1 MNIASAVKAAQNGEE
16 AGFSF
21 LYRATWRDKYYIAL
35 KYMGN
40 DADAQDVLQEA
51 YAKAFRKLDALEDPE
66 KFPAWLGRIVANTA
80 KNALEKKRPTPFT
93 ELEWEED
100 GSSPVDDL
108 EEDAVEAQPELA
120 ISRKETKELV
130 RELIGSLSDEQR
142 ICVLLFYLEG
152 QSVRE
157 IAEALDCSENTVK
170 SRLNYGRKAIRKQVE
185 QLQKRGYLLGAAPM
199 PLLLRLLRNEQ
210 TFPEFSQAAE
220 SAMQASG
227 PQASGSQASGPQA
240 SGSQASGPQASGS
253 QASGPQA
260 SGSQASGPQTSGS
273 QASGSQASGSQ
284 TGGSQASGSQTNGSA
299 AGSHGLGATVKETAK
314 QTLMHT
320 ALGKTLA
327 SVVAAVIV
335 GTAVGGAV
343 IWNNSRQPDESA
355 PSASALQTDSSDA
368 AQNDSSLEESSSN
381 QEGSSQQEDA
391 SQTEENPSAG
401 LGEKYKQA
409 LAAVT
414 SKQPG
419 YDFSAQLAPYTA
431 DGSYRYALYDIDSD
445 TVPELLVSTDA
456 GEVGYSV
463 VFTCADGAQ
472 PVLLKGGLYE
482 NGEGISYT
490 GLVVPKEGTGL
501 YSVELSRANGQE
513 KVYPVNIVSGEIK
526 VDGSPAY
533 SFTLGDAD
541 AQAFGA
547 AHESLTWYESTDT
560 AALDAL
566 D

>member
-227 PQASGSQASGPQA
+227 
-240 SGSQASGPQASGS
+240 
-253 QASGPQA
+253 
-260 SGSQASGPQTSGS
+260 
-273 QASGSQASGSQ
+273 SQASGSQ

-355 PSASALQTDSSDA
+355 PSASASQTDSSDA

>member
-227 PQASGSQASGPQA
+227 SQASGSQASGSQASGSQASGSQASGPQA
-240 SGSQASGPQASGS
+240 SGSQASGPQASG
-253 QASGPQA
+253 PQT
-260 SGSQASGPQTSGS
+260 SGPQTSS
-273 QASGSQASGSQ
+273 PQ
-284 TGGSQASGSQTNGSA
+284 TGGSA

-335 GTAVGGAV
+335 GIAVGGAV

-355 PSASALQTDSSDA
+355 PSASASQTDSSDA

-482 NGEGISYT
+482 NGEGTSYT

-513 KVYPVNIVSGEIK
+513 KVYPVSIVSGEIK

-541 AQAFGA
+541 VRAFGA

>member
-220 SAMQASG
+220 SAMQAS
-227 PQASGSQASGPQA
+227 ASQTNAS
-240 SGSQASGPQASGS
+240 
-253 QASGPQA
+253 
-260 SGSQASGPQTSGS
+260 QTSGS
-273 QASGSQASGSQ
+273 QTNASQ
-284 TGGSQASGSQTNGSA
+284 TGGSA

-355 PSASALQTDSSDA
+355 PSASASQTDSSDA
-368 AQNDSSLEESSSN
+368 AQNDSSSEQSSSQQESSSN

-482 NGEGISYT
+482 NGEGTSYT

>member
-157 IAEALDCSENTVK
+157 IAEALDCSENTAK

-210 TFPEFSQAAE
+210 TFPEFSQATE
-220 SAMQASG
+220 SAMQAS
-227 PQASGSQASGPQA
+227 SS
-240 SGSQASGPQASGS
+240 
-253 QASGPQA
+253 QA
-260 SGSQASGPQTSGS
+260 SGSQASGPQTSSS
-273 QASGSQASGSQ
+273 QASGP
-284 TGGSQASGSQTNGSA
+284 QASGSQTNGSA

-314 QTLMHT
+314 QTLMQT

-355 PSASALQTDSSDA
+355 PSASASQTDSSDA
-368 AQNDSSLEESSSN
+368 AQNDSSSEQS
-381 QEGSSQQEDA
+381 SSQQEDA

-482 NGEGISYT
+482 NGEGTSYT

>member
-220 SAMQASG
+220 SAMQAS
-227 PQASGSQASGPQA
+227 ASQTNAS
-240 SGSQASGPQASGS
+240 
-253 QASGPQA
+253 
-260 SGSQASGPQTSGS
+260 QTSGS
-273 QASGSQASGSQ
+273 QTNASQ
-284 TGGSQASGSQTNGSA
+284 TGGSA

-355 PSASALQTDSSDA
+355 PSASASQTDSSDA
-368 AQNDSSLEESSSN
+368 AQNDSSSEQSSSQQESSSN

>member
-227 PQASGSQASGPQA
+227 SQA
-240 SGSQASGPQASGS
+240 
-253 QASGPQA
+253 
-260 SGSQASGPQTSGS
+260 SGS

-284 TGGSQASGSQTNGSA
+284 ASSSQASGSQASGPQTSSSQASGPQASGSQTNGSA

-314 QTLMHT
+314 QTLMQT

-355 PSASALQTDSSDA
+355 PSASASQTDSSDA
-368 AQNDSSLEESSSN
+368 AQNDSSSEQS
-381 QEGSSQQEDA
+381 SSQQEDA

-482 NGEGISYT
+482 NGEGTSYT

>member
-227 PQASGSQASGPQA
+227 PQ
-240 SGSQASGPQASGS
+240 
-253 QASGPQA
+253 
-260 SGSQASGPQTSGS
+260 TSGS
-273 QASGSQASGSQ
+273 QASGSQASSPQ
-284 TGGSQASGSQTNGSA
+284 TGGSA

-482 NGEGISYT
+482 NGEGTSYT

-513 KVYPVNIVSGEIK
+513 KVYPVSIVSGEIK

>member
-220 SAMQASG
+220 SAMQAS
-227 PQASGSQASGPQA
+227 ASQTNAS
-240 SGSQASGPQASGS
+240 
-253 QASGPQA
+253 
-260 SGSQASGPQTSGS
+260 QTSGS
-273 QASGSQASGSQ
+273 QTNASQ
-284 TGGSQASGSQTNGSA
+284 TGGSA

-355 PSASALQTDSSDA
+355 PSASASQTDSSDP
-368 AQNDSSLEESSSN
+368 AQNDSSSEQSSSQQESSSN
-381 QEGSSQQEDA
+381 QEGSSQQENA
-391 SQTEENPSAG
+391 SQTEENPLAG

-482 NGEGISYT
+482 NGEGTSYT

>member
-227 PQASGSQASGPQA
+227 PQASG
-240 SGSQASGPQASGS
+240 
-253 QASGPQA
+253 
-260 SGSQASGPQTSGS
+260 PQTSGS
-273 QASGSQASGSQ
+273 QASGSQTS
-284 TGGSQASGSQTNGSA
+284 GSQASGSA
-299 AGSHGLGATVKETAK
+299 VGSHGLGATVKETAK

-355 PSASALQTDSSDA
+355 PSASASQTDSSDA
-368 AQNDSSLEESSSN
+368 AQNDSSSEQS
-381 QEGSSQQEDA
+381 SSQQEDA

-482 NGEGISYT
+482 NGEGTSYT

>member
-227 PQASGSQASGPQA
+227 PQASGSQ
-240 SGSQASGPQASGS
+240 
-253 QASGPQA
+253 
-260 SGSQASGPQTSGS
+260 
-273 QASGSQASGSQ
+273 

-355 PSASALQTDSSDA
+355 PSASASQTDSSDA

>member
-227 PQASGSQASGPQA
+227 SQT
-240 SGSQASGPQASGS
+240 
-253 QASGPQA
+253 
-260 SGSQASGPQTSGS
+260 SGPQTSGP
-273 QASGSQASGSQ
+273 QVSGSQ
-284 TGGSQASGSQTNGSA
+284 TSGSQTNGSQMNA
-299 AGSHGLGATVKETAK
+299 SQTNASQTSSPQTGGSAVGSHGLGATVKETAK

-355 PSASALQTDSSDA
+355 PSASASQTDSSDA
-368 AQNDSSLEESSSN
+368 AQNDSSSEQS
-381 QEGSSQQEDA
+381 SSQQEDA

-409 LAAVT
+409 LAAAT

-482 NGEGISYT
+482 NGEGTSYT

>member
-227 PQASGSQASGPQA
+227 
-240 SGSQASGPQASGS
+240 
-253 QASGPQA
+253 
-260 SGSQASGPQTSGS
+260 
-273 QASGSQASGSQ
+273 SQASGSQ

-355 PSASALQTDSSDA
+355 PSASASQTDSSDA

-482 NGEGISYT
+482 NGEGTSYT

>member
-227 PQASGSQASGPQA
+227 PQTSGSQASG
-240 SGSQASGPQASGS
+240 S
-253 QASGPQA
+253 
-260 SGSQASGPQTSGS
+260 QTSGS
-273 QASGSQASGSQ
+273 QASGSAV
-284 TGGSQASGSQTNGSA
+284 
-299 AGSHGLGATVKETAK
+299 GSHGLGATVKETAK

-355 PSASALQTDSSDA
+355 PSASASQTDSSDA

-482 NGEGISYT
+482 NGEGTSYT

-513 KVYPVNIVSGEIK
+513 KVYPVSIVSGEIK

>member
-1 MNIASAVKAAQNGEE
+1 M
-16 AGFSF
+16 
-21 LYRATWRDKYYIAL
+21 
-35 KYMGN
+35 
-40 DADAQDVLQEA
+40 
-51 YAKAFRKLDALEDPE
+51 
-66 KFPAWLGRIVANTA
+66 
-80 KNALEKKRPTPFT
+80 
-93 ELEWEED
+93 
-100 GSSPVDDL
+100 
-108 EEDAVEAQPELA
+108 
-120 ISRKETKELV
+120 
-130 RELIGSLSDEQR
+130 
-142 ICVLLFYLEG
+142 
-152 QSVRE
+152 
-157 IAEALDCSENTVK
+157 
-170 SRLNYGRKAIRKQVE
+170 
-185 QLQKRGYLLGAAPM
+185 
-199 PLLLRLLRNEQ
+199 
-210 TFPEFSQAAE
+210 
-220 SAMQASG
+220 
-227 PQASGSQASGPQA
+227 
-240 SGSQASGPQASGS
+240 
-253 QASGPQA
+253 
-260 SGSQASGPQTSGS
+260 
-273 QASGSQASGSQ
+273 
-284 TGGSQASGSQTNGSA
+284 
-299 AGSHGLGATVKETAK
+299 
-314 QTLMHT
+314 
-320 ALGKTLA
+320 
-327 SVVAAVIV
+327 VAAVIV

-409 LAAVT
+409 LAPVP
-414 SKQPG
+414 SKQRG
-419 YDFSAQLAPYTA
+419 YDFSAQLAPYRA
-431 DGSYRYALYDIDSD
+431 GGSYRYALYDIDSD

>member
-240 SGSQASGPQASGS
+240 SGSQASGPQ
-253 QASGPQA
+253 
-260 SGSQASGPQTSGS
+260 TSGS

-335 GTAVGGAV
+335 GIAVGGAV

-513 KVYPVNIVSGEIK
+513 KVYPVIIVSGEIK

>member
-220 SAMQASG
+220 SAMQAGG
-227 PQASGSQASGPQA
+227 PQTNGFQTNAS
-240 SGSQASGPQASGS
+240 
-253 QASGPQA
+253 
-260 SGSQASGPQTSGS
+260 QTSGS
-273 QASGSQASGSQ
+273 QASGSQTSGP
-284 TGGSQASGSQTNGSA
+284 QASGSQTSGSQTSGSQASGPQTNASQTGGSA

-355 PSASALQTDSSDA
+355 PSASASQTDSSDA
-368 AQNDSSLEESSSN
+368 AQSDSSSEQSSSQQESSSN

-482 NGEGISYT
+482 NGEGTSYT

>member
-16 AGFSF
+16 VGFSF

-227 PQASGSQASGPQA
+227 SQASGPQA
-240 SGSQASGPQASGS
+240 SGSQASG
-253 QASGPQA
+253 
-260 SGSQASGPQTSGS
+260 S

-284 TGGSQASGSQTNGSA
+284 TSGSQTGGSQTDGSQTGGPQTSGPQASSSQASSPQTGGSA
-299 AGSHGLGATVKETAK
+299 AGSHGLGTTVKETAK

-355 PSASALQTDSSDA
+355 PSASASQTDSSDA

-431 DGSYRYALYDIDSD
+431 DGNYRYALYDIDSD

-482 NGEGISYT
+482 NGEGTSYT

>member
-227 PQASGSQASGPQA
+227 
-240 SGSQASGPQASGS
+240 
-253 QASGPQA
+253 
-260 SGSQASGPQTSGS
+260 
-273 QASGSQASGSQ
+273 SQASGSQ
-284 TGGSQASGSQTNGSA
+284 TGGSQASASQTGGSA

-343 IWNNSRQPDESA
+343 IWNNSRQPDEPA
-355 PSASALQTDSSDA
+355 PSASASQTDSSDA
-368 AQNDSSLEESSSN
+368 AQNDSSSEQSSSQQESFSN

>member
-220 SAMQASG
+220 SAMQASS
-227 PQASGSQASGPQA
+227 PQTNASQTSGSQT
-240 SGSQASGPQASGS
+240 SGSQTNAS
-253 QASGPQA
+253 
-260 SGSQASGPQTSGS
+260 QTSGS

-284 TGGSQASGSQTNGSA
+284 TSGSQASGSQTSGSQTSGSQTGGSA

-314 QTLMHT
+314 QTLMQT

-355 PSASALQTDSSDA
+355 PSASASQTDSSDP

-482 NGEGISYT
+482 NGEGTSYT

>member
-1 MNIASAVKAAQNGEE
+1 MNIASAVKAARNGEE

-93 ELEWEED
+93 ELEWEGD

-108 EEDAVEAQPELA
+108 EEEAAEAQPELA

-210 TFPEFSQAAE
+210 TFPEFSQVAE
-220 SAMQASG
+220 SAMQASSS
-227 PQASGSQASGPQA
+227 QMGS
-240 SGSQASGPQASGS
+240 SQ
-253 QASGPQA
+253 
-260 SGSQASGPQTSGS
+260 TN
-273 QASGSQASGSQ
+273 GSQ
-284 TGGSQASGSQTNGSA
+284 TGGSQTSGSQTS
-299 AGSHGLGATVKETAK
+299 GSHGLGATVKETAK
-314 QTLMHT
+314 QTLMQT

-355 PSASALQTDSSDA
+355 PSASASQTDSSDV
-368 AQNDSSLEESSSN
+368 AQNESSLEESSSS

-391 SQTEENPSAG
+391 SQAQENPTAG

-482 NGEGISYT
+482 NGEGTSYT

-560 AALDAL
+560 AALDVL

>member
-227 PQASGSQASGPQA
+227 SQASGSQTG
-240 SGSQASGPQASGS
+240 GT
-253 QASGPQA
+253 QA
-260 SGSQASGPQTSGS
+260 SGSQASGPQTSSS
-273 QASGSQASGSQ
+273 QASGPQTSSPQ
-284 TGGSQASGSQTNGSA
+284 TGGSA

-314 QTLMHT
+314 QTLMQT

-343 IWNNSRQPDESA
+343 IWNNSRQPDEPA
-355 PSASALQTDSSDA
+355 PSASASQTDSSDA
-368 AQNDSSLEESSSN
+368 AQNDSSLEESSSS

>member
-227 PQASGSQASGPQA
+227 SQASGSQASGSQASGPQA
-240 SGSQASGPQASGS
+240 SGSQTSGPQASGS
-253 QASGPQA
+253 QTSGPQA
-260 SGSQASGPQTSGS
+260 SA
-273 QASGSQASGSQ
+273 SQ
-284 TGGSQASGSQTNGSA
+284 TGGSAV
-299 AGSHGLGATVKETAK
+299 GSHGLGATVKETAK

-343 IWNNSRQPDESA
+343 IWNNSRQPDEPA
-355 PSASALQTDSSDA
+355 PSASASQTDSSDA
-368 AQNDSSLEESSSN
+368 AQNDSSSEQSSSQQESFSN

-482 NGEGISYT
+482 NGEGTSYT

-513 KVYPVNIVSGEIK
+513 KVYPVSIVSGEIK

-541 AQAFGA
+541 AQAFGV

>member
-220 SAMQASG
+220 SAMQAS
-227 PQASGSQASGPQA
+227 ASQTNAS
-240 SGSQASGPQASGS
+240 
-253 QASGPQA
+253 
-260 SGSQASGPQTSGS
+260 QTSGS
-273 QASGSQASGSQ
+273 QTNASQ
-284 TGGSQASGSQTNGSA
+284 TGGSA

-355 PSASALQTDSSDA
+355 PSASASQTDSSDA

-409 LAAVT
+409 LAAAT

-482 NGEGISYT
+482 NGEGTSYT

-513 KVYPVNIVSGEIK
+513 KVYPVSIVSGEIK

>member
-227 PQASGSQASGPQA
+227 
-240 SGSQASGPQASGS
+240 
-253 QASGPQA
+253 
-260 SGSQASGPQTSGS
+260 
-273 QASGSQASGSQ
+273 SQASGSQ

-355 PSASALQTDSSDA
+355 PSASASQTDSSDA

-409 LAAVT
+409 LAAAT

-482 NGEGISYT
+482 NGEGTSYT

>member
-227 PQASGSQASGPQA
+227 PQASSSQA
-240 SGSQASGPQASGS
+240 SGSQTG
-253 QASGPQA
+253 
-260 SGSQASGPQTSGS
+260 GPQTSGS
-273 QASGSQASGSQ
+273 QASGSQTDGSQTGGSQASGSQ

-355 PSASALQTDSSDA
+355 PSASASQTDSSDA

>member
-227 PQASGSQASGPQA
+227 
-240 SGSQASGPQASGS
+240 
-253 QASGPQA
+253 
-260 SGSQASGPQTSGS
+260 
-273 QASGSQASGSQ
+273 SQASGSQ
-284 TGGSQASGSQTNGSA
+284 TGGSQASGSQASGPQTSSSQASGPQTSSPQTGGPQTSSPQTGGSA

-343 IWNNSRQPDESA
+343 IWNNSRQPDEPA
-355 PSASALQTDSSDA
+355 PSASASQTDSSDA

-482 NGEGISYT
+482 NGEGTSYT